1 MFAGGLAAAMTRLYR
16 HFSPARRRQLAPVA
30 ALMALSALTEV
41 MTIGAILP
49 FLTLIA
55 NPDAALPHRLAP
67 ILLDVFG
74 WHDRQAMLFPA
85 TLLFAFAAI
94 FAGGVRLALIRMNH
108 RVMSRLGHDLS
119 VEVYRRTLHQPYSYH
134 VAHNTSEI
142 IAGVGKVQ
150 SVIFGVLSPVLQ
162 IVSAAVIGLFI
173 FAALVAIDARTA
185 FAATFCFAAMYLAV
199 AYAARRRL
207 RAYGKAAAAAASQ
220 RVQTIQE
227 GLGGIRD
234 VLIDRAQQVYTGKFA
249 AADRALQEAQAGSL
263 FIGSSPR
270 FVIEA
275 FGMAL
280 VAGMTMI
287 LSGRPGGVAAALP
300 VLGALA
306 ISAQRL
312 LPLFQSMYYSW
323 AQIAGNRQ
331 MLFDVLDILDRP
343 IPRASLAP
351 ADRARLPFE
360 RDVAFQSVCF
370 EYSAAGPPV
379 LRDISLSIEKGARVG
394 FTGKTGSGKS
404 TLMDLFM
411 GLLQP
416 TRGALRVDGLS
427 LDAEMIPHWQ
437 ARIAHV
443 PPFIY
448 LADATI
454 AENIA
459 FGVPLGEIDMDRVR
473 QAASQADIDGFIGE
487 LAGGYDTS
495 VGERGVRLSGGQ
507 RQRIGIARALYK
519 LADVLVFDE
528 ATSALDQET
537 EAAVIDAIESLGRDL
552 TILIVAHRPSA
563 IAACDR
569 VIRLDQGRIVSETR
583 RAETFPDRLARRW
596 RR

>member
-1 MFAGGLAAAMTRLYR
+1 M
-16 HFSPARRRQLAPVA
+16 
-30 ALMALSALTEV
+30 
-41 MTIGAILP
+41 
-49 FLTLIA
+49 
-55 NPDAALPHRLAP
+55 
-67 ILLDVFG
+67 LL
-74 WHDRQAMLFPA
+74 PA
-85 TLLFAFAAI
+85 TFLFACAAI
-94 FAGGVRLALIRMNH
+94 FGGAVRLALIRANH
-108 RVMSRLGHDLS
+108 KFMSRLGHDLS

-134 VAHNTSEI
+134 VARNTSEI

-150 SVIFGVLSPVLQ
+150 NVIFGVLSPVLQ
-162 IVSAAVIGLFI
+162 ILSAAVIGLFI
-173 FAALVAIDARTA
+173 LAALVAIDAKTA
-185 FAATFCFAAMYLAV
+185 FAATFCFGAMYLAV

-234 VLIDRAQQVYTGKFA
+234 VLIDRAQQVYTEKFA
-249 AADRALQEAQAGSL
+249 AADWSLHEAQAGSL

-280 VAGMTMI
+280 IAGMTMI
-287 LSGRPGGVAAALP
+287 LSGRPGGIAAALP

-312 LPLFQSMYYSW
+312 LPLFQSVYYNW
-323 AQIAGNRQ
+323 AQITGNRQ
-331 MLFDVLDILDRP
+331 MLFDVLAILDQP
-343 IPRASLAP
+343 IPTENLVP
-351 ADRARLPFE
+351 ADSIRLPFE
-360 RDVAFQSVCF
+360 RDVTFDSVCF
-370 EYSAAGPPV
+370 QYSGAGPFV
-379 LRDISLSIEKGARVG
+379 LRDLSLSIGKGARVG
-394 FTGKTGSGKS
+394 FIGKTGSGKS

-411 GLLQP
+411 GLLRP
-416 TRGALRVDGLS
+416 TRGAIRVDGVD
-427 LDAEMIPHWQ
+427 LDPEQIPHWQ

-443 PPFIY
+443 PQSIY

-459 FGVPLGEIDMDRVR
+459 FGVPVEKIDMDRVR
-473 QAASQADIDGFIGE
+473 QAARRADIDDFICG
-487 LAGGYDTS
+487 LSGGYAAF

-528 ATSALDQET
+528 ATSALDDET
-537 EAAVIDAIESLGRDL
+537 EAAVIDAVRSLGRDL

-563 IAACDR
+563 IAICDT
-569 VIRLDQGRIVSETR
+569 VIRLSDGRVACETR
-583 RAETFPDRLARRW
+583 RAAAGGRGLARFRW
-596 RR
+596 KS